1 MEKREIYEMMK
12 MRVEV
17 LVVEKKWKYK
27 EIEGKDIWEFKMRI
41 MEGEKIEEEMSV
53 MKKEGEK

>member
-27 EIEGKDIWEFKMRI
+27 EIEGKDIGEFKMRI
-41 MEGEKIEEEMSV
+41 MEGEKIEEKMSV